1 MPQLDTRDLRGESL
15 ATRKFPA
22 EIRADFRLFI
32 APEVRRGIEQHAQ
45 ADVTVEICGIL
56 VGNWFTDENGP
67 YALVTNYI
75 RCNNATSKFA
85 EVTFTHESWA
95 HINKEMDS
103 KFKDDR
109 IVGWYHTH
117 PDFGIFL
124 SDRDCFIHEHFFS
137 SPGQVAYVIDP
148 VRRLEGVFAWNAGKP
163 VALPHYWIGD
173 SICTVEAS
181 RSGQRKETAEQAAAA
196 MNAADNLDRSSSSAL
211 PSGIVPTLLG
221 LLLTFLLGYYYAGWR
236 SRWEQQMIVEGTV
249 AHFANTKLIR
259 EGFEDDVTAVRSRLT
274 TVLQAIDQ
282 FPKPGDQLSDEQI
295 AAYKKLQSDARD
307 HLTLSATAL
316 DRIREVYGLTEA
328 NRAELA
334 LIASQKQAELR
345 RLQEALAKT
354 KPTES
359 VATKTENKGA
369 SSKPAKSPADKKAA
383 ASSPVAT
390 PKETSASAK
399 PLNSSAKPE
408 PKAPVN
414 NSTK

>member
-1 MPQLDTRDLRGESL
+1 MPQPDTKDMRSEPLP
-15 ATRKFPA
+15 TKKFPA
-22 EIRADFRLFI
+22 ELRADFRLFI

-67 YALVTNYI
+67 YAIVTNYI

-103 KFKDDR
+103 KFNDDR

-137 SPGQVAYVIDP
+137 SPGQVAYVVDP
-148 VRRLEGVFAWNAGKP
+148 VRGLEGVFAWSAGKP
-163 VALPHYWIGD
+163 VVLPHYWIGD

-181 RSGQRKETAEQAAAA
+181 RGNQKKETAGPAAAEV
-196 MNAADNLDRSSSSAL
+196 NSADNFNRRSSSAL
-211 PSGIVPTLLG
+211 SSGFVPTLLG

-259 EGFEDDVTAVRSRLT
+259 EGFEDDVTAVRARLST
-274 TVLQAIDQ
+274 IIQAVNQ
-282 FPKPGDQLSDEQI
+282 FPKPGEQLSEEQI
-295 AAYKKLQSDARD
+295 TAFKKLQSAVRD
-307 HLTLSATAL
+307 QLTLSTGAL
-316 DRIREVYGLTEA
+316 DRIREVYGLTES

-345 RLQEALAKT
+345 RLQDALAKT
-354 KPTES
+354 SSNET
-359 VATKTENKGA
+359 ATTKTESKEAGSKATDSPANKKATA
-369 SSKPAKSPADKKAA
+369 SSS
-383 ASSPVAT
+383 VAT
-390 PKETSASAK
+390 PKETSAIAK
-399 PLNSSAKPE
+399 PSDSSAKPE
-408 PKAPVN
+408 PKAPAP